1 MILGVDL
8 GYGWVKAT
16 DGERQVR
23 FPALVG
29 EAHELVMP
37 EMFGS
42 RALEYDV
49 TIETDS
55 GSRRVFIGELARRE
69 SRDAALNLATRKYE
83 DADTQALWLT
93 TLALLAKDGEPLD
106 VVTGLPLAHYET
118 QRRALRQRLEE
129 TTGRVTVQGRTVDV
143 QVRSVRV
150 IPQAMGAMI
159 ASLLDPVTLELRNPA
174 WTEHG
179 GYLLLVDV
187 GTRTTGFVTFETQPE
202 LALVNRLSDSV
213 DVGVHDL
220 HVALAGVFRQR
231 TGETPPLS
239 DRIYDELLARGEVAY
254 GGNAVSVEPERTRH
268 MERLGGFIVRRIVE
282 RMGAEAVRRVQTVFV
297 AGGGYAIALPAL
309 QNAFPRVYVVPNP
322 QMANAQG
329 YWIYG
334 VTRSGRG

>member
-16 DGERQVR
+16 DGERRVR

-29 EAHELVMP
+29 EAHELVMQ

-42 RALEYDV
+42 RSAEYDV
-49 TIETDS
+49 TLETPS
-55 GSRRVFIGELARRE
+55 GTRRVFIGELARRE

-118 QRRALRQRLEE
+118 QRRAFRQRLEE
-129 TTGRVTVQGRTVDV
+129 TAGRVTVQGRTVDV

-254 GGNAVSVEPERTRH
+254 GGHTVSVEPERTRH
-268 MERLGGFIVRRIVE
+268 MERLGGLIVRRIVE
-282 RMGAEAVRRVQTVFV
+282 RMGAEAMQRVQTVFV
-297 AGGGYAIALPAL
+297 AGGGHAIALAAL
-309 QNAFPRVYVVPNP
+309 QQTFPRVYTVPNP

-334 VTRSGRG
+334 VTRSGRR